1 MGPKEIFL
9 IFSSIQFILAQ
20 DESCDGQI
28 IEKQL
33 CMSAG
38 YQNTIAPNNVT
49 KISVYISDI
58 DIIEV
63 NIKEQAL
70 TVGFDYFISWIDPRA
85 VLPDLAFFIAKNI
98 AKSQK
103 VSKIVQKWGKIERLI
118 NENWHFL

>member
-1 MGPKEIFL
+1 MGPKEFFL
-9 IFSSIQFILAQ
+9 IFASIQFICAQ

-33 CMSAG
+33 CISAG

-49 KISVYISDI
+49 KIWVNIYDI

-70 TVGFDYFISWIDPRA
+70 TVGFDYFLSWIDPRA
-85 VLPDLAFFIAKNI
+85 VLPDLAFFIAENI
-98 AKSQK
+98 AIAKHSPK
-103 VSKIVQKWGKIERLI
+103 MGKIQ
-118 NENWHFL
+118 